1 MCNLAIPRDYTIYRY
16 GKFTPKSCPFP
27 SIAYGFMETNISPFF
42 LSEISHFRDIKV
54 SPRSESSAL
63 LVPLSVARET
73 KVTLPLVLLVVIS
86 DYHRG
91 IHITLQ
97 CNRNSDRDIRQSS
110 PVSGLLYRQ
119 AVHFFHLPDDLQFH
133 SHQHCTNRKRLLYS
147 YGN

>member
-1 MCNLAIPRDYTIYRY
+1 LQSREITRYIDMVNSHQNLA
-16 GKFTPKSCPFP
+16 PFP
-27 SIAYGFMETNISPFF
+27 VLLTDLWRQILVAFF

-97 CNRNSDRDIRQSS
+97 CNRNSERDIRQSS